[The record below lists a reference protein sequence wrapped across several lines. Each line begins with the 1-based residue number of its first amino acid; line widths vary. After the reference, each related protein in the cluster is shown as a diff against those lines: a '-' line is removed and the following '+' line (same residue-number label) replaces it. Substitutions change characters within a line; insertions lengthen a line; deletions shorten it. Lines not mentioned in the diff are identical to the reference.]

1 MNLKTDKIYLQFS
14 LYERMFIQE
23 ASRRSKEVL
32 NMANQMSRLITPTYI
47 LIANSTKN
55 KYKE

>member
-1 MNLKTDKIYLQFS
+1 MSLKTDKIYLQFS

-23 ASRRSKEVL
+23 ASRRSKELL
-32 NMANQMSRLITPTYI
+32 NMGNSISATMTPIHI